1 MEQQMKKEDAYNLIE
16 GEWNGFRFRRI
27 EPKDHAA
34 VFDHIAQYFL
44 RDEPTC
50 KLFGWNEEFVADFT
64 RLVAAM
70 IGLGDNLSFLA
81 EDIITNEVAAV
92 RITYVHQKDAS
103 FEHLR
108 RDSRQMKQ
116 LVQLLSMLEEMA
128 KPKEKLGIDTWV
140 DLFVA
145 STATKYRRLGLT
157 GEFYTRSIN
166 FLTACG
172 YKHALVIVS
181 SPYTRAATA
190 RRGFVDL
197 ARVDYKDFRDD
208 DGNSVFNPEELNEE
222 HFAVSRVKIL

>member
-1 MEQQMKKEDAYNLIE
+1 MEQVKKDAYNLIE
-16 GEWNGFRFRRI
+16 GEWNGFRFRRV

-34 VFDHIAQYFL
+34 VFDNIAQYFL

-50 KLFGWNEEFVADFT
+50 KLFGWSEDFVADFT

-70 IGLGDNLSFLA
+70 IELGDNLSFLA
-81 EDIITNEVAAV
+81 EDVTTNEVAAV
-92 RITYVHQKDAS
+92 RISYVHKKDAS
-103 FEHLR
+103 FEHLKFE
-108 RDSRQMKQ
+108 SRQMKQ
-116 LVQLLSMLEEMA
+116 LVTLLSMLEEMA
-128 KPKEKLGIDTWV
+128 KPKETLGIDTWV

-145 STATKYRRLGLT
+145 STATKYRRLGLA
-157 GEFYTRSIN
+157 GEFYTRSIK

-197 ARVDYKDFRDD
+197 ASVDYKDFKDQ
-208 DGNSVFNPEELNEE
+208 DGNPVFKPEELSEE